1 MPPGVPPLVGTHQY
15 IMGQGGIPYFQ
26 QPMYYE
32 DLQLMQQQR
41 LAPHIVSKLVKYPLK
56 LYLVSAYLNFI
67 PLTNF

>member
-1 MPPGVPPLVGTHQY
+1 MQYNLNFLVGKSTVVTNMPPGVPPLAGTHQY

-41 LAPHIVSKLVKYPLK
+41 LAPHIVS
-56 LYLVSAYLNFI
+56 
-67 PLTNF
+67 